1 MQLRRWMALACGGLA
16 WWWIMPVSADLAK
29 YVQSP
34 DASFSWKTENRVT
47 NETGTV
53 HTLHLVSQKW
63 QNIPWE
69 HTLTI
74 YQAAQ
79 VRPQPTM
86 LIWVTGGKP
95 NPGSL
100 LLGLELSRL
109 GQTPVAFLHDIPN
122 QPLLDGKRED
132 ALIAETFVRYLQT
145 GDENWPLLFP
155 MVKSVVRAMDALQE
169 FARRE
174 WKIEVRHFVIAGASK
189 RGWTTWLTA
198 SLGDSRVKAIVP
210 MVIDVLNMPEQLEW
224 QVKSLGGYSQ
234 MLRDYIDAGLV
245 PMPQTERAK
254 KLWSMVDPYVYRQRL
269 TVPKLIVLG
278 SNDPY
283 WSTDALNLYWD
294 SLPGD
299 KWVLYVPNA
308 GHDLRDRQAQP
319 PAAFHRPL
327 YTLGAFLRHHVLDNP
342 MPRISW
348 QHAAE
353 RTSAGLHVKWQIP
366 GNPKTRLLAARL
378 WLADAPTRD
387 FRNATWKAEELPL
400 TDNIRETRGTVSV
413 PDKGCRAFFAELEF
427 EDNVS
432 KYWLSTQLRIVGT
445 PIPR

>member
-1 MQLRRWMALACGGLA
+1 MACTVGWAWLIWPAC
-16 WWWIMPVSADLAK
+16 ADLQK
-29 YVQSP
+29 YVNAP
-34 DASFSWKTENRVT
+34 DDTFRWRVVSHSV
-47 NETGTV
+47 NEAGTV
-53 HTLHLVSQKW
+53 YTLHMVSQKW
-63 QNIPWE
+63 QEISWE

-79 VRPQPTM
+79 VRPQATM
-86 LIWVTGGKP
+86 FLWVTGGKP
-95 NPGSL
+95 NPVTL
-100 LLGLELSRL
+100 MLGLELSRL
-109 GQTPVAFLHDIPN
+109 GQAPVAFLHDIPN
-122 QPLLDGKRED
+122 QPLLGGKRED

-145 GDENWPLLFP
+145 GDESWPLLFP

-174 WKIEVRHFVIAGASK
+174 WKIEVGHFVIAGASK

-198 SLGDSRVKAIVP
+198 SLGDPRVRAIVP

-254 KLWSMVDPYVYRQRL
+254 KLWSAVDPYVYRQRL

-294 SLPGD
+294 HLPGE

-308 GHDLRDRQAQP
+308 GHDLRERTVVDPVGQYRRTLQTVGLFFRHQVYKVPLVEVAWQHTHQP
-319 PAAFHRPL
+319 TEA
-327 YTLGAFLRHHVLDNP
+327 TLI
-342 MPRISW
+342 ISW
-348 QHAAE
+348 KIPKGTQ
-353 RTSAGLHVKWQIP
+353 THVA
-366 GNPKTRLLAARL
+366 AARV
-378 WLADAPTRD
+378 WVAEAPTRD
-387 FRNATWKAEELPL
+387 FRQATWKAHDVTGFENSTTVRARVPVP
-400 TDNIRETRGTVSV
+400 ET
-413 PDKGCRAFFAELEF
+413 GCRAFFGELELQ
-427 EDNVS
+427 ES
-432 KYWLSTQLRIVGT
+432 GLTYWFSTQMQIVGT
-445 PIPR
+445 PVHAQ